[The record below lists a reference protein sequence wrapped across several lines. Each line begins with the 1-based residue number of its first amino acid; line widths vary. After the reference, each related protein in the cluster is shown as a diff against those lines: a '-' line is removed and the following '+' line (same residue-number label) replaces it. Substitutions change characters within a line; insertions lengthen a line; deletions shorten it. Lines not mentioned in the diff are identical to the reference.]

1 MDLPATVMCKEN
13 GMPIYVFNMDVP
25 GNLLKVMQGE
35 PIGTLV
41 KP

>member
-1 MDLPATVMCKEN
+1 
-13 GMPIYVFNMDVP
+13 MPIYVFDMDTT
-25 GNLLKVMQGE
+25 GNLARVIDGE